1 LTFYSVIHVLKHRF
15 FAVASGERLNAFMV
29 LLLSVSKLY
38 ILDELYQF
46 QTFTFWM
53 SVSGCLLK
61 SISPCAYD
69 ITAVGI

>member
-1 LTFYSVIHVLKHRF
+1 
-15 FAVASGERLNAFMV
+15 MV